1 MKCYCLPG
9 QCFQNPTGHSQD
21 PQDNAK
27 LTKFLDSFKLF
38 CVQFSCTCFHVSAKL
53 DVKESKFDISQFFT
67 KPMYLFVHFVPK
79 FLVQFIISVQTSP
92 TKTYQKKNT
101 SNFPQTRFSERFP
114 PVICHRSPTK
124 KPSKS
129 TKSSAIFLVHPL
141 PISIQPHRLCLATST
156 SSAQPKHMG
165 QKHPLTYE
173 TSKKCVYR
181 QKSIQMSCLQK
192 KSMETSRYTVLHIR
206 TGGVI
211 CFVSHPKNL

>member
-1 MKCYCLPG
+1 MKCCCLPG
-9 QCFQNPTGHSQD
+9 QCFQNSTGHSQD

-53 DVKESKFDISQFFT
+53 DVKESKFDISHYFT

-101 SNFPQTRFSERFP
+101 SNFPRTRFSERFP

-124 KPSKS
+124 NPSKS
-129 TKSSAIFLVHPL
+129 TKSSAILFGSSAANQHPAAPPL
-141 PISIQPHRLCLATST
+141 PCHIDVECPAKTHGRKTS
-156 SSAQPKHMG
+156 G
-165 QKHPLTYE
+165 
-173 TSKKCVYR
+173 
-181 QKSIQMSCLQK
+181 
-192 KSMETSRYTVLHIR
+192 
-206 TGGVI
+206 
-211 CFVSHPKNL
+211 